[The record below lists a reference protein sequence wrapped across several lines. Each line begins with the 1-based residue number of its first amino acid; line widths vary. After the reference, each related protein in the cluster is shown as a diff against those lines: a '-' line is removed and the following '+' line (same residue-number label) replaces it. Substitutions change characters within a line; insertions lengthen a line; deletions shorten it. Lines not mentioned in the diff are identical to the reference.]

1 MQNCGATFEIDRQPV
16 LPLVDL
22 LSQNKVERV
31 APLPIGSKI
40 KSFEIK
46 RLDRHSN
53 LTSIQLPSFTSL
65 EFHRSN
71 PNGDRDINE
80 SELLDLLELQSSFGA
95 IARFWWNWLLSL
107 GSRISI
113 LALLILFQSSSQ
125 ANNILDKAK
134 IYIDLN
140 SHEVATLPASGRVYL
155 NDSQAS
161 PFNKAIARAR
171 EIEENSP
178 FYPQAA
184 KDINRWSETILDIAK
199 GRAGE
204 GDFAG
209 AIAAA
214 ELIPQNYS
222 PTTVVAREANRAM
235 KDWQQVAQKHELYRD
250 YLLNARISIDPERA
264 SSYAKAIGI
273 LRQIPPEAEEYQD
286 ARELIDRWN
295 EQIYIIVQSR
305 VAKGDFKGA
314 VEAALLIPHDSI
326 YHQLAQD
333 SIERTIKSMYAKYI
347 E

>member
-1 MQNCGATFEIDRQPV
+1 MENCGANFEIDRQPV

-22 LSQNKVERV
+22 LSQNKVEKV

-46 RLDRHSN
+46 RLDRPANS
-53 LTSIQLPSFTSL
+53 TSIELPNFTSL
-65 EFHRSN
+65 EFYQAN
-71 PNGDRDINE
+71 LNGDRDLDE
-80 SELLDLLELQSSFGA
+80 SQLLDLLELQSSLRA

-113 LALLILFQSSSQ
+113 LALLILFQTSSE
-125 ANNILDKAK
+125 ANNLLERAK

-140 SHEVATLPASGRVYL
+140 SQEAATLPDSGRVYL

-161 PFNKAIARAR
+161 PFNQAIAKAR
-171 EIEENSP
+171 EIEKSSP

-204 GDFAG
+204 GDFTG

-214 ELIPQNYS
+214 ELIPQNYT
-222 PTTVVAREANRAM
+222 PTEVVAREANKAM
-235 KDWQQVAQKHELYRD
+235 QDWQQIAQKHELYQN
-250 YLLNARISIDPERA
+250 YLLKARISIDPERA

-305 VAKGDFKGA
+305 ATKGDFKRA
-314 VEAALLIPHDSI
+314 VEAALLISRDSI

-333 SIERTIKSMYAKYI
+333 SIERTIKSMYVRYI